1 VLLGSALAAGVV
13 SLSAHA
19 SQSSQDTGVFAGLV
33 TDETFAGSGLGAVND
48 SNKSVIDLSGTGVT
62 WSLNNPPS
70 GVSISG
76 TMNGATTIS
85 YSGSG
90 PGGPDIT
97 ADATDSNGNAD
108 ALEFSTVL
116 GNGTIQMQSS
126 GNGEQV
132 SVSNLTASDNSDHTV
147 TFSAYLGGGTFTY
160 AESNLPAG
168 LTSGSPTLTYSGGT
182 AAQGNY
188 SGVKVTATN
197 SDGAVLSG
205 TFTLTVGANTV
216 YSNNYGNY
224 VNKFGNGFDVFRE
237 QKHAGALIV
246 GWSATYDDP
255 ATHFLLNNGTH
266 PGAYQIEYEPND
278 VATGLCVSDPG
289 GGWPADPLRDGLI
302 LAKCNTG
309 PFQQFILQS
318 NGSLKN
324 VGTGLY
330 VNPDGTGAQL
340 RGESS
345 RTSSGGS
352 YTWKAY
358 TSLPM

>member
-1 VLLGSALAAGVV
+1 MLLGSALAAGVV

-19 SQSSQDTGVFAGLV
+19 SQSSQDTGVFAGVV

-132 SVSNLTASDNSDHTV
+132 SVSNLTASDNSDQTV

-160 AESNLPAG
+160 AESSLPAG
-168 LTSGSPTLTYSGGT
+168 LTSGSPTLTAGERLPKATT
-182 AAQGNY
+182 AE
-188 SGVKVTATN
+188 SRSPRPTAM
-197 SDGAVLSG
+197 A
-205 TFTLTVGANTV
+205 
-216 YSNNYGNY
+216 
-224 VNKFGNGFDVFRE
+224 
-237 QKHAGALIV
+237 
-246 GWSATYDDP
+246 P
-255 ATHFLLNNGTH
+255 
-266 PGAYQIEYEPND
+266 
-278 VATGLCVSDPG
+278 C
-289 GGWPADPLRDGLI
+289 
-302 LAKCNTG
+302 
-309 PFQQFILQS
+309 
-318 NGSLKN
+318 
-324 VGTGLY
+324 
-330 VNPDGTGAQL
+330 
-340 RGESS
+340 
-345 RTSSGGS
+345 
-352 YTWKAY
+352 
-358 TSLPM
+358 